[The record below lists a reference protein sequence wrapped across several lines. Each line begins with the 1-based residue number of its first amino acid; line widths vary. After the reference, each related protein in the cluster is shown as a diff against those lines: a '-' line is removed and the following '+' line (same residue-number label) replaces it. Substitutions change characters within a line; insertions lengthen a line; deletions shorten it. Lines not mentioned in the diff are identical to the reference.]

1 MKRMKSYCYVEIIG
15 NYNINVHYYHHKSG
29 DDYYLGIL
37 PNGDIRYFVADNE
50 GNKTR
55 LHKDVELFPIESKI
69 LNDMLDAYYNSVVA

>member
-1 MKRMKSYCYVEIIG
+1 MKRMKSYCYVEIG
-15 NYNINVHYYHHKSG
+15 ECVDVHYYHHKSG

-37 PNGDIRYFVADNE
+37 PNGDVRYYVEDNE
-50 GNKTR
+50 GNRTR